1 MGMMRGMGG
10 GGLPITELIIL
21 IIIVAAVAVAW
32 KKGYITKATDA
43 VKNRMNKKN

>member
-21 IIIVAAVAVAW
+21 IIIVGAVALAW

-43 VKNRMNKKN
+43 IKKQTGKKN